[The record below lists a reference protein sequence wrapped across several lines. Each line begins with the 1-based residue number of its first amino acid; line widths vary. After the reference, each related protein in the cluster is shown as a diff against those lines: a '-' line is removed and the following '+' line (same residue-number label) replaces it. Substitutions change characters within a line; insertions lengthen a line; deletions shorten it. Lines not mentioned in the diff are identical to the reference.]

1 MPPKSTNCSRP
12 DDVTQRW
19 AAVVVQPVGRGMATF
34 IAIVKRD
41 GDAGYTASFPD
52 FPSCAV
58 AAQTIDHVIARA
70 KEALSLHIERLLE
83 ANHRICDPTAADVI
97 ERGDALLLAAVEVPD
112 DLRIAH
118 VDLAMP
124 ALSLARIDAFA
135 RRHGLTHATLFVEAV
150 NRWAMQETAPRDR
163 RASAPDGP
171 TLFDLANPLEL
182 RVEPIAATIEAQDD
196 AATREREL
204 NEERSVEAKVDDI
217 TAELVRLLE
226 QGEAPA
232 QNRVVPDEIP
242 ISPIRKAE

>member
-1 MPPKSTNCSRP
+1 
-12 DDVTQRW
+12 
-19 AAVVVQPVGRGMATF
+19 MATF

-41 GDAGYTASFPD
+41 GDVGYTASFPD

-58 AAQTIDHVIARA
+58 AAPTVDHVIARA

-83 ANHRICDPTAADVI
+83 ANHRICDPTAADAI
-97 ERGDALLLAAVEVPD
+97 ERGDALLLAAVDVPD

-135 RRHGLTHATLFVEAV
+135 RRHGLTHAALFVEAV
-150 NRWAMQETAPRDR
+150 NRWAMQEAAPRDR
-163 RASAPDGP
+163 RGSTPDGP

-182 RVEPIAATIEAQDD
+182 RVEPISATINPQDD
-196 AATREREL
+196 GGTREHEASD
-204 NEERSVEAKVDDI
+204 ERDVEAKVEDI

-226 QGEAPA
+226 EGSQSQPERGSEDGC
-232 QNRVVPDEIP
+232 VPP
-242 ISPIRKAE
+242 TRKAE

>member
-1 MPPKSTNCSRP
+1 MR
-12 DDVTQRW
+12 
-19 AAVVVQPVGRGMATF
+19 MATF

-58 AAQTIDHVIARA
+58 AAQTIDRVIARA

-112 DLRIAH
+112 NLRIAH
-118 VDLAMP
+118 VDLAIP

-150 NRWAMQETAPRDR
+150 NRWAMQETAAPRDR
-163 RASAPDGP
+163 RHRP
-171 TLFDLANPLEL
+171 
-182 RVEPIAATIEAQDD
+182 R
-196 AATREREL
+196 
-204 NEERSVEAKVDDI
+204 
-217 TAELVRLLE
+217 TARRCL
-226 QGEAPA
+226 
-232 QNRVVPDEIP
+232 
-242 ISPIRKAE
+242 ISPIRSNCGSSRSQRQSRRRTMQQRANAS

>member
-1 MPPKSTNCSRP
+1 
-12 DDVTQRW
+12 
-19 AAVVVQPVGRGMATF
+19 MATF

-58 AAQTIDHVIARA
+58 AAATVEHVMAKA

-83 ANHRICDPTAADVI
+83 ANHRIGDPTAADAI

-118 VDLAMP
+118 IDLAMP

-135 RRHGLTHATLFVEAV
+135 RRHGLTHAALFVEAV
-150 NRWAMQETAPRDR
+150 NRWAMQEAAPRDR
-163 RASAPDGP
+163 RGSTADGP

-182 RVEPIAATIEAQDD
+182 RVEPIAASIEPHDD
-196 AATREREL
+196 AGTRGDEAG
-204 NEERSVEAKVDDI
+204 EERSVEAKVDDI

-226 QGEAPA
+226 QGEASV
-232 QNRVVPDEIP
+232 QNRDLSDETP
-242 ISPIRKAE
+242 KHPVRKAE

>member
-1 MPPKSTNCSRP
+1 
-12 DDVTQRW
+12 
-19 AAVVVQPVGRGMATF
+19 MATF

-41 GDAGYTASFPD
+41 GDVGYTASFPD

-58 AAQTIDHVIARA
+58 AAPTVEHVIARA

-83 ANHRICDPTAADVI
+83 ANHSICDPTTADAI
-97 ERGDALLLAAVEVPD
+97 ERGEALLLAAVEVPD

-135 RRHGLTHATLFVEAV
+135 RRHGLTHAALFVEAV
-150 NRWAMQETAPRDR
+150 NRWAMQEAAPGDR
-163 RASAPDGP
+163 RESTPDGP

-182 RVEPIAATIEAQDD
+182 RVEPIAASIDPPDD
-196 AATREREL
+196 AATRERKAS
-204 NEERSVEAKVDDI
+204 EERSVEAKVEDI

-226 QGEAPA
+226 E
-232 QNRVVPDEIP
+232 R
-242 ISPIRKAE
+242 AEPQPSERAVEDKP

>member
-1 MPPKSTNCSRP
+1 
-12 DDVTQRW
+12 
-19 AAVVVQPVGRGMATF
+19 MATF

-58 AAQTIDHVIARA
+58 AAPTVDHVMAKA
-70 KEALSLHIERLLE
+70 KEALSLHVERLLE
-83 ANHRICDPTAADVI
+83 ANHRIGDPTAADAI

-112 DLRIAH
+112 DLRITH
-118 VDLAMP
+118 IELAMP

-135 RRHGLTHATLFVEAV
+135 RRHGLTQAALFVEAV
-150 NRWAMQETAPRDR
+150 NRWAMQEAAPRDR
-163 RASAPDGP
+163 RGSTADGP

-182 RVEPIAATIEAQDD
+182 RVEPIAAGIEAQDD
-196 AATREREL
+196 AATRESEAS
-204 NEERSVEAKVDDI
+204 EERSVEAKVDDI

-232 QNRVVPDEIP
+232 QNQDVPDE
-242 ISPIRKAE
+242 SPKHPVRKAE

>member
-1 MPPKSTNCSRP
+1 
-12 DDVTQRW
+12 
-19 AAVVVQPVGRGMATF
+19 MAIF

-41 GDAGYTASFPD
+41 GNAGYTASFPD

-58 AAQTIDHVIARA
+58 AAPTVDHVVAKA
-70 KEALSLHIERLLE
+70 KEALSLHIERMLE
-83 ANHRICDPTAADVI
+83 ANHRICDPTAADAI
-97 ERGDALLLAAVEVPD
+97 ERGDALLLAAVDVPD

-124 ALSLARIDAFA
+124 ALSLIRIDTFA
-135 RRHGLTHATLFVEAV
+135 RRHGLTHAALFVEAV

-182 RVEPIAATIEAQDD
+182 RVEPIAAAIEPQGAAGIEAQDD

-232 QNRVVPDEIP
+232 QNRDVPDEIP